1 MWPDRRQPLVE
12 HWSLTNLPHAYPVN
26 EHAVVRGRFVQQAPV
41 DATAN
46 IARFFN
52 LR

>member
-1 MWPDRRQPLVE
+1 MSATAGTAFPR
-12 HWSLTNLPHAYPVN
+12 SLPNLPHAYPID

-46 IARFFN
+46 IARFFA
-52 LR
+52 LD